1 MIRFVLILAAA
12 AAMALVGHGAVTAV
26 KESLAAHRQTLE
38 ICDTSQISG
47 ENCDCR
53 SFR

>member
-1 MIRFVLILAAA
+1 VARLVLILA

-38 ICDTSQISG
+38 ICDMSQISNR
-47 ENCDCR
+47 NCDCR